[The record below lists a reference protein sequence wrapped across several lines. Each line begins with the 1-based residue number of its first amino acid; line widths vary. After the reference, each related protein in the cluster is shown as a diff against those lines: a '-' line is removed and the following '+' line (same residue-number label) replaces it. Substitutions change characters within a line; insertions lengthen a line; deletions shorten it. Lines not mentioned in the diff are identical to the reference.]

1 MYKKQIAKVIR
12 AYDSRLVRTYS
23 RIRFKILRQRFLDEI
38 GQYLPPDGRVLDIGC
53 GFGLF
58 AIYYAE
64 IHPNLQFHG
73 MDLDAD
79 RIAMARRAAERL
91 DRTNVSFEVAD
102 ASTKLPCEGIYQ
114 GAYMLDLV
122 HHIPVD
128 SVRALLTTL
137 HDLLAPGGRLIVKD
151 VDSQPAYKRWFT
163 YTLDRLMDQNGTIH
177 YWPSKELVDLLSDVG
192 FEVFTHAMVDYLP
205 YPHALYIC
213 RRLP

>member
-38 GQYLPPDGRVLDIGC
+38 GQYLPPDGRILDIGC

-64 IHPNLQFHG
+64 IHPHLQFHG

-91 DRTNVSFEVAD
+91 GRDNVSFEVAD

-163 YTLDRLMDQNGTIH
+163 YMLDRLMDKNGTIH
-177 YWPSKELVDLLSDVG
+177 YWPSKELVDLLADVG

-205 YPHALYIC
+205 YPHVIYVC